1 MMSSHFSP
9 ASDPA
14 RPSETGPDSRVK
26 VPVNTSSTFVA
37 SLGSLALLFVAS
49 ASSYLRPL
57 LAPLWEWISGFL
69 FAPAP
74 PAMLVVSSSPRQDPT
89 RASRPSITA
98 PSSSSLGKSSEGFCA
113 RFTAPVPPV
122 CTPPRLS
129 PRAFTLSMSHY
140 MGSLPR
146 RSPSLSCS
154 SAPSVS
160 AVSSPCLDDPFVDS
174 VSPPSSVPDFDQ
186 LMAFADR
193 QISKAREA
201 RLRPPR
207 SFPSCSS
214 SGFSVS
220 ASLASPSLP
229 VSAPVSS
236 PAASHSPVSS
246 SAHVFPSPPV
256 ACVSSDCSL
265 LSAPSCTPP
274 PREMDTID
282 RSVERMRLRAIELD
296 RDCDLKLAQ
305 LKALVASGIWTK
317 PSADKSYD
325 YSTDSPTPH
334 TISNWDSTL
343 EEDRFSSYSF
353 THMPT
358 PSARIPAALAEW
370 DTSSSSDLVDSVV
383 SVSSLPPVPPVPS
396 TPPRV
401 SSPAGDPVLRK
412 FARNVTKA
420 HFAARGEELPPSWT
434 PPSFAH
440 RSPVSPAGDPVLR
453 KFARNVTKAHF
464 AARGEELPPSW
475 TPPSFAHDKPGFSK
489 LPQPLPVSPPPLR
502 RLVFISRRSRRA
514 GRFLFSAS

>member
-9 ASDPA
+9 VSDPA

-37 SLGSLALLFVAS
+37 SLGSLALLFVAL
-49 ASSYLRPL
+49 AASYLRPL
-57 LAPLWEWISGFL
+57 LAPFRERISGFL

-74 PAMLVVSSSPRQDPT
+74 PAMPVVSSSPRQQQN

-98 PSSSSLGKSSEGFCA
+98 PSSPSLGKSSQDFCA
-113 RFTAPVPPV
+113 RFTAPVPPF

-154 SAPSVS
+154 SAPSPSVS
-160 AVSSPCLDDPFVDS
+160 VVSSHCLHDPFVDS
-174 VSPPSSVPDFDQ
+174 ASPPSPVPNFDQ
-186 LMAFADR
+186 LMAFADK
-193 QISKAREA
+193 QIDKAREA
-201 RLRPPR
+201 RLRQPR
-207 SFPSCSS
+207 SFSSCSS
-214 SGFSVS
+214 AFSVS
-220 ASLASPSLP
+220 GSLASPSLS
-229 VSAPVSS
+229 VSA
-236 PAASHSPVSS
+236 PVSS
-246 SAHVFPSPPV
+246 SAHVSPSSPV
-256 ACVSSDCSL
+256 VCVSSDCSL
-265 LSAPSCTPP
+265 ISVPSCTPS

-305 LKALVASGIWTK
+305 LKALVASGIPTK
-317 PSADKSYD
+317 PSADKSHD

-343 EEDRFSSYSF
+343 EEDRLSSYSF

-370 DTSSSSDLVDSVV
+370 DTSSASTPVA
-383 SVSSLPPVPPVPS
+383 SVSSPSVLSISSPSLHPVVPSSCSPVPS
-396 TPPRV
+396 TPVASVHPL
-401 SSPAGDPVLRK
+401 SMSPDPVLRK

-440 RSPVSPAGDPVLR
+440 GRISLVPCCGRVIVLPSLFIRLSPFSPSRRGTDR
-453 KFARNVTKAHF
+453 KCSFPINDCKESQKITVVAKLEARENRTKA
-464 AARGEELPPSW
+464 AAGIRDYNL
-475 TPPSFAHDKPGFSK
+475 
-489 LPQPLPVSPPPLR
+489 Q
-502 RLVFISRRSRRA
+502 
-514 GRFLFSAS
+514 

>member
-37 SLGSLALLFVAS
+37 SLGSLALLFVAL
-49 ASSYLRPL
+49 AASYLRPL
-57 LAPLWEWISGFL
+57 LAPFWERISGFL

-74 PAMLVVSSSPRQDPT
+74 PAMPVVSSSPRQHQT

-98 PSSSSLGKSSEGFCA
+98 PSSPSLGKSSQDFCA
-113 RFTAPVPPV
+113 RFTAPVPPF

-154 SAPSVS
+154 SAPSPSVS
-160 AVSSPCLDDPFVDS
+160 VMSSHCLDDPFV
-174 VSPPSSVPDFDQ
+174 SPPSPVPDFDQ
-186 LMAFADR
+186 LMAFADK
-193 QISKAREA
+193 QINKAREA
-201 RLRPPR
+201 RLRQPR
-207 SFPSCSS
+207 SFSSCSS
-214 SGFSVS
+214 AFSVS
-220 ASLASPSLP
+220 GSVASPSLS
-229 VSAPVSS
+229 VSP
-236 PAASHSPVSS
+236 PVSS
-246 SAHVFPSPPV
+246 SAHVCPSSPV
-256 ACVSSDCSL
+256 VCVSSDCSL
-265 LSAPSCTPP
+265 ISAPSCTPP

-296 RDCDLKLAQ
+296 RDGDLKLAQ
-305 LKALVASGIWTK
+305 LKALVASGIPMK

-343 EEDRFSSYSF
+343 EEDRLSSYSF

-370 DTSSSSDLVDSVV
+370 DTSSQPTPVA
-383 SVSSLPPVPPVPS
+383 SVSSPSVLPVSSPSLLSVVPFSHPPVPS
-396 TPPRV
+396 TPVPSV
-401 SSPAGDPVLRK
+401 ASVHPLSMSPDPVLRK

-440 RSPVSPAGDPVLR
+440 GKPS
-453 KFARNVTKAHF
+453 
-464 AARGEELPPSW
+464 PPS
-475 TPPSFAHDKPGFSK
+475 
-489 LPQPLPVSPPPLR
+489 LPQPLPVSPRPPR

-514 GRFLFSAS
+514 GRL